1 MIAQRRRR
9 GVSELLGIADEDF
22 AFALM
27 IDMSAEYELIKLDEA
42 REEKKLIRLADLM
55 LHGHMRNASG
65 DQGGI

>member
-1 MIAQRRRR
+1 MIARRRSR
-9 GVSELLGIADEDF
+9 GVSELLEIADEDF

-42 REEKKLIRLADLM
+42 REERKLIRLADLM
-55 LHGHMRNASG
+55 LHGHVRNALG